1 MMLMHRR
8 EFLASLAASSAAM
21 AAPGYEPML
30 AAQAYVFSQAYAR
43 LGQRMEDRI
52 SEVLEVI
59 SSSGYKTLELT
70 NQFFTADNT
79 SSTSQSL
86 MLGRLKCP
94 VVYNGG
100 VMHTAD
106 GAKQTIQQTV
116 ELAKRVKGAH
126 PFTAVNFNANPKP
139 NNEAKTDA
147 ELGVQAENLN
157 KLAKE
162 LKKLSVRTMVH
173 QHAPEMANNAKEWR
187 HVLANTD
194 PKLVDICLDVHWVL
208 RGGQDPMTLLK
219 ECSSRLASLHL
230 RNSKD
235 KVWTEDFGDG
245 DIDYRPVAEH
255 LKSIGYRGYLV
266 VELAWDKAT
275 EPTRTL
281 DANLKRSREYAENIF
296 GVKA

>member
-1 MMLMHRR
+1 MMQRR
-8 EFLASLAASSAAM
+8 EFITTLAAASTAM
-21 AAPGYEPML
+21 AAPGYEPII
-30 AAQAYVFSQAYAR
+30 AAQAYVFNQAYAR
-43 LGQRMEDRI
+43 LNQRMEDRI
-52 SEVLEVI
+52 SEVLEI
-59 SSSGYKTLELT
+59 LAGSGYRTLELT
-70 NQFFTADNT
+70 SQFFTADNASNT
-79 SSTSQSL
+79 AQAL
-86 MLGRLKCP
+86 MLGRMKCP

-100 VMHTAD
+100 IMHTAD
-106 GAKQTIQQTV
+106 GAKQSIQQTL
-116 ELAKRVKGAH
+116 ELAKRVKAAH
-126 PFTAVNFNANPKP
+126 PITGLNFNANPKP
-139 NNEAKTDA
+139 DGEAKTDA

-162 LKKLSVRTMVH
+162 LKKMSVRLMIH

-230 RNSKD
+230 RNSKNS
-235 KVWTEDFGDG
+235 VWSEDFGDG
-245 DIDYRPVAEH
+245 DINYSLVADH
-255 LKSIGYRGYLV
+255 LKSIGYKGYLV

-275 EPTRTL
+275 ESTRSL
-281 DANLKRSREYAENIF
+281 DENMKRSREYTEKIF

>member
-1 MMLMHRR
+1 MMKRR
-8 EFLASLAASSAAM
+8 EFLATLAAATAAK
-21 AAPGYEPML
+21 AAPGYAPIL

-43 LGQRMEDRI
+43 FNQRMEDRI
-52 SEVLEVI
+52 SEVLEI
-59 SSSGYKTLELT
+59 IGTSGYKTLELT
-70 NQFFTADNT
+70 SQFFTVDN
-79 SSTSQSL
+79 SSNTAQAL
-86 MLGRLKCP
+86 MLGRMKCP

-100 VMHTAD
+100 VMHTPE
-106 GAKQTIQQTV
+106 GAKESIQQTL
-116 ELAKRVKGAH
+116 ELAKRVKASH
-126 PFTAVNFNANPKP
+126 PFTALNFNANPKP
-139 NNEAKTDA
+139 KAEAKTDA

-162 LKKLSVRTMVH
+162 LKKLGIRLMIH

-219 ECSSRLASLHL
+219 ECSPRLASLHL

-235 KVWTEDFGDG
+235 GVWTEDFGDG

-255 LKSIGYRGYLV
+255 LKGIGYKGYLV

-275 EPTRTL
+275 EPTRSL
-281 DANLKRSREYAENIF
+281 DENMKRSREYAEKIF
-296 GVKA
+296 DVKA

>member
-1 MMLMHRR
+1 MMQRR
-8 EFLASLAASSAAM
+8 EFLTTLAAASTAM
-21 AAPGYEPML
+21 AAPSYEPIL

-43 LGQRMEDRI
+43 LNQRMEDRI
-52 SEVLEVI
+52 SEVLEI
-59 SSSGYKTLELT
+59 LSTSGYKTLELT
-70 NQFFTADNT
+70 SQFFTTDNASNT
-79 SSTSQSL
+79 AQAL

-100 VMHTAD
+100 IMHTAD

-116 ELAKRVKGAH
+116 ELAKRVKASH
-126 PFTAVNFNANPKP
+126 PITGLNFNADPKP
-139 NNEAKTDA
+139 KAEAKTDA

-162 LKKLSVRTMVH
+162 LKKLNVRLMIH

-187 HVLANTD
+187 HMLANTD
-194 PKLVDICLDVHWVL
+194 AKLVDFCLDVHWVL

-230 RNSKD
+230 RNSKNG
-235 KVWTEDFGDG
+235 VWTEDLGDG
-245 DIDYRPVAEH
+245 DVDYRPVAEH
-255 LKSIGYRGYLV
+255 LKSIGYKGYLV

-275 EPTRTL
+275 EPTRSL
-281 DANLKRSREYAENIF
+281 DENMKRSREYVEKIF
-296 GVKA
+296 GLKA

>member
-1 MMLMHRR
+1 MMQRR
-8 EFLASLAASSAAM
+8 EFLTTLAAASAAM
-21 AAPGYEPML
+21 AAPGYEPVL
-30 AAQAYVFSQAYAR
+30 AAQAYIFSQAYAR
-43 LGQRMEDRI
+43 LNQRMEDRI
-52 SEVLEVI
+52 SEVLEI
-59 SSSGYKTLELT
+59 LSTSGYKTLELT
-70 NQFFTADNT
+70 SQFFTADN
-79 SSTSQSL
+79 SSNTAQAL

-106 GAKQTIQQTV
+106 GAKQTMAQTL
-116 ELAKRVKGAH
+116 ELAKRVKAAH
-126 PFTAVNFNANPKP
+126 PVTAINFNASPKP
-139 NNEAKTDA
+139 NGEAKTDA

-162 LKKLSVRTMVH
+162 LKKMGLRLMTH

-187 HVLANTD
+187 HVLAHTD
-194 PKLVDICLDVHWVL
+194 PKMVDICLDLHWVL

-235 KVWTEDFGDG
+235 GVWTEDFGDG
-245 DIDYRPVAEH
+245 DLDYRPIAEH
-255 LKSIGYRGYLV
+255 LKSIGYKGYLV

-275 EPTRTL
+275 EPTRRL
-281 DANLKRSREYAENIF
+281 DENMTRSREYAEKIF

>member
-1 MMLMHRR
+1 MMQRR
-8 EFLASLAASSAAM
+8 EFIATLAAASTAM
-21 AAPGYEPML
+21 AAPGYEPVL

-43 LGQRMEDRI
+43 LNQRMEDRI
-52 SEVLEVI
+52 SEVLEI
-59 SSSGYKTLELT
+59 LSTSGYKTLELT
-70 NQFFTADNT
+70 SQFFTTDNASNT
-79 SSTSQSL
+79 AQAL

-100 VMHTAD
+100 IMHTAD
-106 GAKQTIQQTV
+106 GAKQTIQQTL
-116 ELAKRVKGAH
+116 ELAKRVKAAH
-126 PFTAVNFNANPKP
+126 PFTGLNFNANPKP

-147 ELGVQAENLN
+147 ELVVQAENLN

-162 LKKLSVRTMVH
+162 LKKLAVRLMIH

-194 PKLVDICLDVHWVL
+194 PKLIDICLDVHWVL

-230 RNSKD
+230 RNSKNG
-235 KVWTEDFGDG
+235 VWTEDFGDG

-255 LKSIGYRGYLV
+255 LKSIGYKGYLV

-275 EPTRTL
+275 EPTRSL
-281 DANLKRSREYAENIF
+281 DANMKRSREYAENIF